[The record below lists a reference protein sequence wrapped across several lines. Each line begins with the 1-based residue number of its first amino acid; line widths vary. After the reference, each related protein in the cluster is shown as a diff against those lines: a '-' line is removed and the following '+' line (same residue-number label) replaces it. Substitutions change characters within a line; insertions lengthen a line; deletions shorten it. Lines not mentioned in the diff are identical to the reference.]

1 LLKKSFQT
9 HHNCNLLFIF
19 RSHYKLILRISKG
32 EWRKKE
38 MNIAW
43 KEIKKNKVRFLIL
56 GSIVF
61 LVSLLTF
68 IISGLANG
76 LSQDNA
82 ALIKDLPD
90 GQFYMTEDANQ
101 TINLSRIDNA
111 TQDKIFNNQKNA
123 VAFSIQMG
131 FLNDREDK
139 QLSVAFVT
147 STESKLFANV
157 KKGEIILDASMKD
170 KGIKIGDSLT
180 SNQYIGTFL
189 VKDFVDQKKFSH
201 APVAYINKADYK
213 EIFRVDVMQL
223 AFIPGENSKE
233 VITGLQ
239 SFSKKEFLNTIPS
252 YSAEQMS
259 LNMIVWFL
267 VVISGMLFTIFFY
280 MMNVQK
286 IGLYGILKAIGV
298 KTSTLFKMMWT
309 QMVFITVIALG
320 LSVALSRIFNMIAPE
335 GMPFSL
341 TTTTTVQLSL
351 VFLIIGFIGATLS
364 GLQIKK
370 IEPLQAI
377 QQGEV

>member
-1 LLKKSFQT
+1 
-9 HHNCNLLFIF
+9 
-19 RSHYKLILRISKG
+19 
-32 EWRKKE
+32 
-38 MNIAW
+38 MNMAW

-82 ALIKDLPD
+82 ALIKDLPS
-90 GQFYMTEDANQ
+90 GQFYMNEDADE
-101 TINLSRIDNA
+101 TYNLSRIDSRIQGEILN
-111 TQDKIFNNQKNA
+111 KQKDA
-123 VAFSIQMG
+123 VALSIQMG
-131 FLNDREDK
+131 FLNDEKGK
-139 QLSVAFVT
+139 QRSVAFVT
-147 STESKLFANV
+147 STDSKLFNNV
-157 KKGEIILDASMKD
+157 KNGEIVLDRSLENE
-170 KGIKIGDSLT
+170 GIKVGDTLT
-180 SNQYIGTFL
+180 NNQYSGKFV
-189 VKDFVDQKKFSH
+189 VKGFVDHKKYSH
-201 APVAYINKADYK
+201 APVASISMEDYK
-213 EIFRVDVMQL
+213 EIYRVEEMQL
-223 AFIPGENSKE
+223 VFVPGGDSSQE
-233 VITGLQ
+233 IAGLQ
-239 SFSKKEFLNTIPS
+239 SFTKKDFLNTIPS

-267 VVISGMLFTIFFY
+267 VIISGMLFAIFFY

-309 QMVFITVIALG
+309 QMVFITVIALAI
-320 LSVALSRIFNMIAPE
+320 SVTFSQVFTMIAPK

-341 TTTTTVQLSL
+341 TPETTLQLSA

-364 GLQIKK
+364 GVQIRKV
-370 IEPLQAI
+370 EPLQAI